1 MPSYKY
7 ILSNS
12 FKAHKQVKS
21 ERMRDFKTMEIYR
34 LQSKQEGIVSMLSQ
48 SITTEHTIHPSFGTS
63 EFFEF
68 VLRNPYN
75 VEHTIKIEW
84 EDKSLQ

>member
-1 MPSYKY
+1 MQTK
-7 ILSNS
+7 
-12 FKAHKQVKS
+12 K
-21 ERMRDFKTMEIYR
+21 D
-34 LQSKQEGIVSMLSQ
+34 GIQTMLSQ

-75 VEHTIKIEW
+75 VEHTVKIEW
-84 EDKSLQ
+84 EDKSLQYVFLKLALLLHALEFLKVLFVI